1 MNLCRRALH
10 VFLAFASS
18 SVVWTL
24 CVAVPILAAV
34 VFLFV
39 PLILLAIWANISG
52 DPVSNAAIARFA
64 TAAILVATLAFLPIM
79 STAILR
85 LSLRL
90 SPLAVGRTGRFH
102 LVPILWLSWL
112 LVFGLL
118 AGSGSE
124 RITLFVAVVIVGCGM
139 GRVYYFRRR
148 WQGFPQGR
156 TVLFLRR
163 FGRTADRLVST
174 AVRRAV
180 PEGASLTFLVGS
192 RQNVASWDPLVV
204 AFDGLRW
211 RGLPHYLHSTDDEW
225 VRHVREMVLQ
235 ADAVVLDATDW
246 SDALDTE
253 LAVVDGCG
261 ASDRLI
267 VLVRHGHPEQPA
279 LQTRHQLRY
288 RVSWRQ
294 AGHRIFWGSMF
305 TLVPAVAGESIGWSI
320 NTRILLTLPAVI
332 AWLLLAVRPLMDARA
347 TDELE
352 RWLAALETRPA
363 DHLTPSV

>member
-1 MNLCRRALH
+1 MNPYRRALH
-10 VFLAFASS
+10 VFLAFVSS
-18 SVVWTL
+18 SAVWTL
-24 CVAVPILAAV
+24 CVAVPILAALL
-34 VFLFV
+34 FLFV
-39 PLILLAIWANISG
+39 PVILLAIWAKIAG
-52 DPVSNAAIARFA
+52 DPISDAVIERLITA
-64 TAAILVATLAFLPIM
+64 TILLATLAFLPTI

-85 LSLRL
+85 LSIRL
-90 SPLAVGRTGRFH
+90 SPLPVARTVRFH
-102 LVPILWLSWL
+102 VVPILWLSWL
-112 LVFGLL
+112 LVFVSL

-124 RITLFVAVVIVGCGM
+124 KITLVVAVVIAVCSM

-148 WQGFPQGR
+148 WQGFPRGR

-163 FGRTADRLVST
+163 FGKTADRLVST

-211 RGLPHYLHSTDDEW
+211 RGLPHYLHSTDEEW
-225 VRHVREMVLQ
+225 VRHVQEMVLH

-246 SDALDTE
+246 SDALNTE

-267 VLVRHGHPEQPA
+267 VLVRHGHPEQSA
-279 LQTRHQLRY
+279 LQTRYQLRY

-294 AGHRIFWGSMF
+294 AGHRIFWGSML
-305 TLVPAVAGESIGWSI
+305 TLVPAVAGENIGWSMD
-320 NTRILLTLPAVI
+320 TRILLTLPAVI
-332 AWLLLAVRPLMDARA
+332 GWLLLVVRPLMDARA

-363 DHLTPSV
+363 GQFRPPA